1 MLDKL
6 RKKVTSL
13 EFCTSSDVRLFRLR
27 IVVLHLGENW
37 DIQEKVNMLALLNRF
52 LDWLKSIFWKEE
64 MELTLVGLQY
74 SGKTTFVNVISVSNF
89 RFNLMFLF
97 LSYYYCEYI
106 KVIFFL
112 IFNSLI
118 QRYTISWH
126 YFFSSVFIY
135 FEWTCTLFG
144 PCLRCNT
151 FVYYSS
157 FLTQN

>member
-135 FEWTCTLFG
+135 FEWTLFG

>member
-27 IVVLHLGENW
+27 IVVLYLGENW

-97 LSYYYCEYI
+97 LSNYYCEYV

-126 YFFSSVFIY
+126 YFFFL
-135 FEWTCTLFG
+135 LFLSISNKLVL
-144 PCLRCNT
+144 CSDR
-151 FVYYSS
+151 VYVAI
-157 FLTQN
+157 FLYIILHF